1 MADKFNN
8 SCIHNSTY
16 SSITW

>member
-16 SSITW
+16 SSITC